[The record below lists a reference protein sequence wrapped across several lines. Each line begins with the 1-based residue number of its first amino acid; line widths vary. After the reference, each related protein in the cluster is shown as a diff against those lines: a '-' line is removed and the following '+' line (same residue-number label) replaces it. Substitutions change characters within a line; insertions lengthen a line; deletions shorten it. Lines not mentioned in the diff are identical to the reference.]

1 MVPIANGLDTRA
13 AGALERRDSA
23 EAPAYVH
30 GFGSPT
36 LLVNGLDVAEQTSAH
51 GNACCRL
58 YADPSGALR
67 GAPSVEQIVAALQA
81 RPITQTNSSHGIAVE
96 QPQIVVNAIR
106 DVVDQI
112 RGANPQ

>member
-30 GFGSPT
+30 GFGSQT

-81 RPITQTNSSHGIAVE
+81 RPLRAISPKPTAVTALPSSS
-96 QPQIVVNAIR
+96 PKSL
-106 DVVDQI
+106 
-112 RGANPQ
+112 